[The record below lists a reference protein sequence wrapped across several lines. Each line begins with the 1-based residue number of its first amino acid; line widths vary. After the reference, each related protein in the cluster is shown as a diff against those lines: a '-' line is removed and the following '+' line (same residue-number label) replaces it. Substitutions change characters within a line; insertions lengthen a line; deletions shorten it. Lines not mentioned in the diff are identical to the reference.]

1 MASRKLIDQKRKGSE
16 SSPRAAGHIQAK
28 PPVREDGTF
37 PLTAISYDN
46 RVFSDVFGPHFPRA
60 AIHQRGGVFCC
71 ATLHLPLA
79 RIAWHAKPSARTEPS
94 PARNQL
100 QQPHVQRYCQPI
112 FSTHSCSPTE
122 ASLLLLDLRS
132 SPRTARHI
140 RAKPP
145 VRADGFF
152 FLTAISHDSRMFS
165 DVFGPHFPAA
175 SSPRA
180 HGKRSAS
187 YMLCPA
193 NLFPFRMRSV
203 MATANSRDASRFLS
217 AVDWTDAQKQRCQR
231 AKRRT
236 SRA

>member
-1 MASRKLIDQKRKGSE
+1 MLDLHLLSRQPGTAAVH
-16 SSPRAAGHIQAK
+16 SPAQTATAR
-28 PPVREDGTF
+28 R
-37 PLTAISYDN
+37 LTAQMS
-46 RVFSDVFGPHFPRA
+46 GA
-60 AIHQRGGVFCC
+60 GKQRGGDVRR
-71 ATLHLPLA
+71 LP
-79 RIAWHAKPSARTEPS
+79 
-94 PARNQL
+94 
-100 QQPHVQRYCQPI
+100 QR
-112 FSTHSCSPTE
+112 
-122 ASLLLLDLRS
+122 ASLCMRS
-132 SPRTARHI
+132 HRPDGAFPRPQSVATAACSTILPAHIFHAQLFTNGGKSSVARPAFFSPHEPGTSGRSR
-140 RAKPP
+140 RCG
-145 VRADGFF
+145 RMDFF

-231 AKRRT
+231 ARRRT

>member
-100 QQPHVQRYCQPI
+100 QQPHVQRYCQPT
-112 FSTHSCSPTE
+112 FSVRNCSPTE
-122 ASLLLLDLRS
+122 ASLLLR
-132 SPRTARHI
+132 
-140 RAKPP
+140 
-145 VRADGFF
+145 
-152 FLTAISHDSRMFS
+152 
-165 DVFGPHFPAA
+165 AA

>member
-1 MASRKLIDQKRKGSE
+1 MFSANVFHTQLFANRGKSSVARPAFFSPHGHSHPSE
-16 SSPRAAGHIQAK
+16 TAGAGRWI
-28 PPVREDGTF
+28 F
-37 PLTAISYDN
+37 P
-46 RVFSDVFGPHFPRA
+46 
-60 AIHQRGGVFCC
+60 
-71 ATLHLPLA
+71 
-79 RIAWHAKPSARTEPS
+79 

-231 AKRRT
+231 ARRRA